1 MKKIAA
7 LFLLI
12 TYGFTSVGAT
22 VHVHYCMDKF
32 VEVNLWQSKDKK
44 CGKCGMK
51 EKNKKG
57 CCKEEK
63 KLIKIEKAQQ
73 KTTIDYKFLFEP
85 STAILTAF
93 TYYSFAETTIAESL
107 PKANAPPPK
116 QGVPFYILNCTY
128 RI

>member
-1 MKKIAA
+1 MKKIVAI
-7 LFLLI
+7 FFLI

-22 VHVHYCMDKF
+22 VHFHYCMDKF
-32 VEVNLWQSKDKK
+32 VEANLWQSKDKK

-73 KTTIDYKFLFEP
+73 KSTVDYKFLPAP
-85 STAILTAF
+85 STAILTAY
-93 TYYSFAETTIAESL
+93 TYYSFSETTIQESL

-116 QGVPFYILNCTY
+116 LGVPVYILNCTY
-128 RI
+128 LI